1 MKAEES
7 SFSCEQYVQLNLLYL
22 RNYIYLND
30 VSNALHISNE
40 IKAKIHNNDKYDKI
54 YFMVMYYIGIVE
66 IFNNRRELV
75 DKSIYE
81 CGEIADKLNDNKL
94 QLRVMILKHMK
105 EFEGFSIQQAR
116 NTQDEC
122 DEVFVELL
130 EKYNFINHLAYYYS
144 KCLGNNLESVQKE
157 GTKENKEIYNR

>member
-1 MKAEES
+1 
-7 SFSCEQYVQLNLLYL
+7 
-22 RNYIYLND
+22 
-30 VSNALHISNE
+30 
-40 IKAKIHNNDKYDKI
+40 
-54 YFMVMYYIGIVE
+54 
-66 IFNNRRELV
+66 
-75 DKSIYE
+75 
-81 CGEIADKLNDNKL
+81 
-94 QLRVMILKHMK
+94 MILKHMK

-157 GTKENKEIYNR
+157 GTKENKEIYYIKGLEIASKIGNDNCILAFYNMRIFLASLLGMFSYAEKYFQKCIPLIEKSSDKSDWCGNMNGLGYVTCVNGEYQKSANYFIEALKVEERGTQ